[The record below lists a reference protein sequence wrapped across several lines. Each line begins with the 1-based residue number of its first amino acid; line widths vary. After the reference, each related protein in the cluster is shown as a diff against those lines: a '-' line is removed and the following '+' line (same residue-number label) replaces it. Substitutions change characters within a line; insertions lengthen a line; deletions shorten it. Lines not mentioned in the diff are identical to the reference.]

1 MFLRDLGNCG
11 QSHHQ
16 LQPIDIDFNEFY
28 TQNIQP
34 MHSYGFPR
42 VPQEQLR
49 STW

>member
-28 TQNIQP
+28 TNAKIT
-34 MHSYGFPR
+34 SVYDEKDIKKYG
-42 VPQEQLR
+42 
-49 STW
+49 